1 MNKIKLSF
9 LSFFCICSISLWAQ
23 SNYVLTPAEQSQLQA
38 QIENVHKSLTT
49 MKVYFIQEKHSDLFL
64 KPVVQEGEM
73 LYKSPDKLK
82 WHYQTPQEMTLV
94 FNEKKILLKQS
105 GKWIENPNK
114 MLGEL
119 GQLIIQT
126 INGNNLQK
134 SPHFETKYEKNKNGQ
149 VEIVLVPLAKR
160 LKSFYKEILVVLE
173 KDKFVASQVIMKESN
188 NDVTK
193 IIFSKHQLNIEISD
207 QNFTK

>member
-49 MKVYFIQEKHSDLFL
+49 MKVYFIQEKHSNLFL

>member
-49 MKVYFIQEKHSDLFL
+49 MKVYFIQEKHSNLFL

-94 FNEKKILLKQS
+94 FNEKKIMLKQS

>member
-49 MKVYFIQEKHSDLFL
+49 MKVYFIQEKHSNLFL

-134 SPHFETKYEKNKNGQ
+134 SPHFETKYKKNKNGQ

>member
-49 MKVYFIQEKHSDLFL
+49 MKVYFIQEKYSNLFL

-94 FNEKKILLKQS
+94 FNEKKIMLKQS

>member
-1 MNKIKLSF
+1 MSKIKMFF
-9 LSFFCICSISLWAQ
+9 LLLFSICSVGLLAQ
-23 SNYVLTPAEQSQLQA
+23 SNVVLSPAEQSKLQT
-38 QIENVHKSLTT
+38 QIENVHQSLTT
-49 MKVYFIQEKHSDLFL
+49 MKVHFIQEKHSDLFVE
-64 KPVVQEGEM
+64 PMVQEGEM

-82 WHYQTPQEMTLV
+82 WHYQTPQEMTLI
-94 FNEKKILLKQS
+94 FNEKQILLKQA

-126 INGNNLQK
+126 INGKNLQK
-134 SPHFETKYEKNKNGQ
+134 SPHFETKYEKNRNGQ
-149 VEIVLVPLAKR
+149 IEIVLLPLAKR
-160 LKSFYKEILVVLE
+160 LKSFYKEIRVVLE
-173 KDKFVASQVIMKESN
+173 KDKFVASQVIMKEAN

-193 IIFSKHQLNIEISD
+193 IVFSKHQLNIEISE